1 MKKLRGLVTALL
13 FLAAPATAT
22 HAQDQ
27 ALLGDL
33 QEIVDRQ
40 KLVVAVLAHDI
51 PPMIVTKENGELDG
65 FDAGLARDLAK
76 RLKVQ
81 VEFLRTAETFGEVI
95 DQVARGE
102 ADVGISN
109 LARNYLRAQ
118 RVYFT
123 SPYLKMSLT
132 MLVNR
137 VKGMQYN
144 RRCPTFRE
152 TLRLLQ
158 QPGEMGL
165 LYDSHL
171 QEMANALLT
180 DIGFKEFGSFDDLM
194 AAAEQGE
201 ILGAFVGELS
211 AKYYMRQNPGAAVR
225 LKVCDIEKGVGQV
238 AIAVRPDAPDLVR
251 WLDVYLETWLVG
263 LSVESLLASGG
274 AWVFEGDE
282 VRQAE

>member
-1 MKKLRGLVTALL
+1 MKKPRGFIMAVLV
-13 FLAAPATAT
+13 LAASALPSY
-22 HAQDQ
+22 AQDRE
-27 ALLGDL
+27 LLGDL

-40 KLVVAVLAHDI
+40 KLVVAVLANDI
-51 PPMIVTKENGELDG
+51 PPMVVTKEDGELDG
-65 FDAGLARDLAK
+65 FDPRLARDLAK

-123 SPYLKMSLT
+123 TPYIRMSLT
-132 MLVNR
+132 LLINR
-137 VKGMQYN
+137 VNGMQYN

-152 TLRLLQ
+152 TLSLLQ
-158 QPGEMGL
+158 VPGKIGL

-171 QEMANALLT
+171 QEMANAVLT
-180 DIGFKEFGSFDDLM
+180 DIGFKEFGSFGDLV

-201 ILGAFVGELS
+201 ILGALLGEVA
-211 AKYYMRQNPGAAVR
+211 AKHHIQQNPGAAIR
-225 LKVCDIEKGVGQV
+225 LRVCDIEKDVGQV
-238 AIAVRPDAPDLVR
+238 AIAVRPDAPDLLR
-251 WLDVYLETWLVG
+251 WLNVYLETWLVG

-274 AWVFEGDE
+274 RWVFEGAE
-282 VRQAE
+282 IRQAE

>member
-1 MKKLRGLVTALL
+1 MKKLRGFVMALL
-13 FLAAPATAT
+13 FPAAPAMPSY
-22 HAQDQ
+22 AQDNE
-27 ALLGDL
+27 LLGDL

-40 KLVVAVLAHDI
+40 KLVVAVVAHDI
-51 PPMIVTKENGELDG
+51 PPMVVTKEDGELDG
-65 FDAGLARDLAK
+65 FDPHLARDLAK

-123 SPYLKMSLT
+123 TPYLEMSMT

-158 QPGEMGL
+158 VPGQIGL

-171 QEMANALLT
+171 QEMANAVLT
-180 DIGFKEFGSFDDLM
+180 EIGFKEFGSFDDLV

-201 ILGAFVGELS
+201 ILGALLGEIS
-211 AKYYMRQNPGAAVR
+211 AKHHLRRNPGAAIR
-225 LKVCDIEKGVGQV
+225 LRVCDIEKKVGQV
-238 AIAVRPDAPDLVR
+238 AIAVRPDAPDLLR

-263 LSVESLLASGG
+263 LSVENLLATGG
-274 AWVFEGDE
+274 TWVFEGLDIRSE
-282 VRQAE
+282 E